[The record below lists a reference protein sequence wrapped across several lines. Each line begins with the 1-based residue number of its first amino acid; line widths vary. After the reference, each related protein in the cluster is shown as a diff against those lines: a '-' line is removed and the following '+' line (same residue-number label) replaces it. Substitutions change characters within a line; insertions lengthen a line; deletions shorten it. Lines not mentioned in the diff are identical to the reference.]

1 MENEEFDP
9 EELPE
14 FQMPRNLLTQIYEFT
29 GSTEENKGF
38 MLIFVDQNGSPQIM
52 TQASS
57 QILEMGLRKATEE
70 YLVEYAEMIKPD
82 IDRGEQE

>member
-70 YLVEYAEMIKPD
+70 YLVEDAEMIKPD